1 MLNNPI
7 ILYLVGL
14 IAAGNLYLF
23 IHTMQYISVGLFIIT
38 ALFASFY
45 TKNTVAILV
54 VAMVLCNILSVS
66 GFGEM
71 EGFRK
76 ARNSGS
82 KRQRR
87 HSRMVRDRDAA
98 SDQAAKN
105 NCAALQILYDDL
117 KKRSADRECRTIC
130 QPGNLDCSTTCRTP
144 PSQIQ
149 TNAMKGISDKLKTWG
164 NTRY

>member
-1 MLNNPI
+1 MTNVKMLNNPI

-14 IAAGNLYLF
+14 IAVGNLYLF

-71 EGFRK
+71 EGFRRAK
-76 ARNSGS
+76 NTGS
-82 KRQRR
+82 KKQRR

-98 SDQAAKN
+98 QAAAAQQQTAAVGKN
-105 NCAALQILYDDL
+105 CTTKCNTGNSVC
-117 KKRSADRECRTIC
+117 STIC
-130 QPGNLDCSTTCRTP
+130 MPVK
-144 PSQIQ
+144 
-149 TNAMKGISDKLKTWG
+149 A
-164 NTRY
+164 